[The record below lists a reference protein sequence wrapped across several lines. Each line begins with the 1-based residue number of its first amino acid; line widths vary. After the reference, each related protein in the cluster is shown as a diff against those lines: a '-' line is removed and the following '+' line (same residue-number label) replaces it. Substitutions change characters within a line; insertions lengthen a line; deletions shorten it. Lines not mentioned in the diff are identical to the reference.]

1 MTRRALLMLPFVLPV
16 QSSGFHITGLL
27 TATDQELQEG
37 YFVLCGD
44 KACSPRDALAIAC
57 HPDNTLLYAPLSKML
72 GQTVQVSV
80 FRP

>member
-44 KACSPRDALAIAC
+44 KACSPRDALTVAV
-57 HPDNTLLYAPLSKML
+57 HPNNDLLYKPLTEMV
-72 GQTVQVSV
+72 GQLVQVSV